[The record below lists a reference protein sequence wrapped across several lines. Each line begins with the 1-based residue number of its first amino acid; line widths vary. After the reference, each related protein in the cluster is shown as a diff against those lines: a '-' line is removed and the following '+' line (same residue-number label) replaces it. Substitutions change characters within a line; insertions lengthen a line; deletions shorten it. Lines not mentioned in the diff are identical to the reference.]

1 MVSEKSNRSL
11 VVVELTG
18 GNDCLNTVVPYDD
31 ELYYDSRPTV
41 HHKQDEVLKLND
53 RLGLSPQ
60 MGPIKRLWDDGNVAV
75 INGIGYPEP
84 NRSHFRAMDIWHTA
98 EPTKVIGEGWLGRA
112 IRDLDPR
119 GENVL
124 TGLNLGRGL
133 PRALSCVG
141 VPVASVGNLE
151 TYGLFP
157 EIQDEQ
163 ARLDTLNTFSQMYG
177 GAEGRDVVSEFIGQT
192 GEAALR
198 GADILRSAPESYD
211 SEVEYGA
218 NPFAQR
224 LRDAAQVICAD
235 FGTRIYYA
243 QHGSFDTHGG
253 ELPVHNKLWHE
264 VSTAIGDFMD
274 DLKDHGRD
282 RDTLVLVFS
291 EF

>member
-1 MVSEKSNRSL
+1 M
-11 VVVELTG
+11 
-18 GNDCLNTVVPYDD
+18 
-31 ELYYDSRPTV
+31 
-41 HHKQDEVLKLND
+41 
-53 RLGLSPQ
+53 
-60 MGPIKRLWDDGNVAV
+60 
-75 INGIGYPEP
+75 
-84 NRSHFRAMDIWHTA
+84 
-98 EPTKVIGEGWLGRA
+98 
-112 IRDLDPR
+112 
-119 GENVL
+119 
-124 TGLNLGRGL
+124 
-133 PRALSCVG
+133 
-141 VPVASVGNLE
+141 ASVGNLE

-157 EIQDEQ
+157 DIQDEQ

-192 GEAALR
+192 GEAALK
-198 GADILRSAPESYD
+198 GADILRSAPESYV

-218 NPFAQR
+218 NPLAQR

-235 FGTRIYYA
+235 LGTRIYYA

-291 EF
+291 EFGRRIKDNGSGTDHGSGGVAFCIGGSVEGGLYGEYPSLKSADQLQGDLYFNNDFRSTYSTILERWLGLDPAPIVNGNFEQFDFHRAVKRWSASKMLS